1 METKIRSYESNGRR
15 FMDWEIPGSDREV
28 SFEVGSGELTQELM
42 GQMFKNLVDLVGSW
56 YADGDADGW
65 EVHKIEGSDKWYA
78 TDQGQWNRFEW
89 SGEWVP
95 SINDEGMTK
104 F

>member
-1 METKIRSYESNGRR
+1 METKIRSYEWNGQR
-15 FMDWEIPGSDREV
+15 FMDWEIPGSDGEI

-42 GQMFKNLVDLVGSW
+42 ELMFKNLVDIVGPMGW
-56 YADGDADGW
+56 DGDESW

-78 TDQGQWNRFEW
+78 TDQGRWNRFEW
-89 SGEWVP
+89 SGEWV
-95 SINDEGMTK
+95 STMNDEGMTK